1 MRYILHRLLT
11 LLAPLAVL
19 LGLAAQ
25 PAQAAPLEVVT
36 SFSIL
41 GDFIRQVGGD
51 RVKVTM
57 LVAADQDAHNF
68 QPRPSD
74 ARRIGAAQ
82 LVVASGLGFDPWL
95 ERLAQTAGYRG
106 RILVA
111 SQGVEPIAATDDH
124 DDAHGHG
131 KSSHQDAVD
140 PHAWQDVARAQRYV
154 ANIADALAQADPA
167 NAKVYRD
174 NAARY
179 AAELKALDSDI
190 RTALATVPAERRKVV
205 SAHDAFGYFAHAY
218 GVRFLAPAGISNQ
231 SEPSAAGVAQ
241 LIRQLRRENVP
252 AVFVESVSDP
262 RLIERIRK
270 ESGAR
275 LGGTLYSDAL
285 SAADGPAPTYA
296 AMMRHNLRTLLD
308 GMTPGSRN

>member
-1 MRYILHRLLT
+1 MRHLLQRLLVPLVAS
-11 LLAPLAVL
+11 LLVL
-19 LGLAAQ
+19 FGIAAL

-36 SFSIL
+36 SFSIV

-51 RVKVTM
+51 RVKVTT

-82 LVVASGLGFDPWL
+82 LVVVSGLGFDPWL
-95 ERLAQTAGYRG
+95 ERLAQTAGYKG
-106 RILVA
+106 PLLVA
-111 SQGVEPIAATDDH
+111 SQGVEPIAADDGH

-131 KSSHQDAVD
+131 KGSHQDAVD

-154 ANIADALAQADPA
+154 ANIADALAQADPP
-167 NAKVYRD
+167 NAKAYRD
-174 NAARY
+174 NAIRY
-179 AAELKALDSDI
+179 AAELKALDAEI
-190 RTALATVPAERRKVV
+190 RSALFAVPAERRKVV

-241 LIRQLRRENVP
+241 LIRQLRREKVP

-285 SAADGPAPTYA
+285 SAADGPAPTYV

-308 GMTPGSRN
+308 GMTPGSR

>member
-1 MRYILHRLLT
+1 MRHILHR

-111 SQGVEPIAATDDH
+111 SQGVEPIAATDEH

-190 RTALATVPAERRKVV
+190 RTALAAVPAERRKVV

-285 SAADGPAPTYA
+285 SAADGPAPTYV

-308 GMTPGSRN
+308 GMTPGGRN

>member
-1 MRYILHRLLT
+1 MRHLLHRLL
-11 LLAPLAVL
+11 APLIAPFLVL
-19 LGLAAQ
+19 LGLAAH
-25 PAQAAPLEVVT
+25 PVQAAPLEVVT

-51 RVKVTM
+51 RVRVTM

-95 ERLAQTAGYRG
+95 ERLAQTAGYKG
-106 RILVA
+106 RVLVA
-111 SQGVEPIAATDDH
+111 SHGVEPIAAADEH

-131 KSSHQDAVD
+131 KGSHQDAVD

-154 ANIADALAQADPA
+154 ANIADALVQADPA

-174 NAARY
+174 NATRY
-179 AAELKALDSDI
+179 AAELKALDNDI
-190 RTALATVPAERRKVV
+190 RNALAAIPAERRKVV

-231 SEPSAAGVAQ
+231 SEPSAAGVAK
-241 LIRQLRRENVP
+241 LIRQLRHENVP

-285 SAADGPAPTYA
+285 SAADGPAPTYV

-308 GMTPGSRN
+308 GMTPGSR

>member
-1 MRYILHRLLT
+1 MRQTLPRLLVA
-11 LLAPLAVL
+11 LAAL

-25 PAQAAPLEVVT
+25 PLRAAPLEVVA

-51 RVKVTM
+51 KVKVTP

-74 ARRIGAAQ
+74 ARRLGTAQ
-82 LVVASGLGFDPWL
+82 LVVVSGLGFDAWL
-95 ERLAQTAGYRG
+95 ERLAQTAGYKG

-111 SQGVEPIAATDDH
+111 SQGIEPIAGVDEH

-131 KSSHQDAVD
+131 AESHRDAVD
-140 PHAWQDVARAQRYV
+140 PHAWQDVVHAQHYV

-167 NAKVYRD
+167 NAKAYRD

-179 AAELKALDSDI
+179 AAELKGLDAEI
-190 RTALATVPAERRKVV
+190 RSALAAIPAERRKVV

-285 SAADGPAPTYA
+285 SAADGPAPTYV

-308 GMTPGSRN
+308 GMSAGSR

>member
-1 MRYILHRLLT
+1 MRHLLHRLL
-11 LLAPLAVL
+11 APLIAPFLAL
-19 LGLAAQ
+19 LGLAAH
-25 PAQAAPLEVVT
+25 PVQAAPLEVVT

-82 LVVASGLGFDPWL
+82 LVVASGMGFDPWL
-95 ERLAQTAGYRG
+95 ERLAQTAGYKG
-106 RILVA
+106 RVLVA
-111 SQGVEPIAATDDH
+111 SHGVEPIAAADEH

-131 KSSHQDAVD
+131 KGSHQDAVD
-140 PHAWQDVARAQRYV
+140 PHAWQDVVRAQRFV

-174 NAARY
+174 NATRY
-179 AAELKALDSDI
+179 AAELKALDRDI
-190 RTALATVPAERRKVV
+190 RNALAAIPAERRKVV

-231 SEPSAAGVAQ
+231 SEPSAAGVAK
-241 LIRQLRRENVP
+241 LIRQLRHENVP

-285 SAADGPAPTYA
+285 SAADGPAPTYV

-308 GMTPGSRN
+308 GMTPGSR

>member
-1 MRYILHRLLT
+1 MRQILLR
-11 LLAPLAVL
+11 LAVALVAL

-25 PAQAAPLEVVT
+25 PLHAAAPLEVVA

-41 GDFIRQVGGD
+41 GDFIRQIGGD
-51 RVKVTM
+51 RVKVTT

-74 ARRIGAAQ
+74 ARRLGTAQ

-95 ERLAQTAGYRG
+95 ERLAQTAGYKG

-111 SQGVEPIAATDDH
+111 SRGIEPIAGADDEH
-124 DDAHGHG
+124 DAAHGNG
-131 KSSHQDAVD
+131 KGSHRDAVD
-140 PHAWQDVARAQRYV
+140 PHAWQDVVHAQRYV

-167 NAKVYRD
+167 NARAYRD
-174 NAARY
+174 GAARY
-179 AAELKALDSDI
+179 TTELKALDAEI
-190 RTALATVPAERRKVV
+190 RSALAALPAERRKVV

-231 SEPSAAGVAQ
+231 SEPSAAGVAK

-285 SAADGPAPTYA
+285 SAPDGPAPTYV

-308 GMTPGSRN
+308 GMTPGGR

>member
-1 MRYILHRLLT
+1 MRQILLRFVVA
-11 LLAPLAVL
+11 LAALF
-19 LGLAAQ
+19 GLAA
-25 PAQAAPLEVVT
+25 PLHAAAPLEVVT

-51 RVKVTM
+51 RVRVTA

-74 ARRIGAAQ
+74 ARRIGTAQ

-95 ERLAQTAGYRG
+95 DRLAQTAGYKG

-111 SQGVEPIAATDDH
+111 SQGIEPIAGTDEH
-124 DDAHGHG
+124 DDAHGYDRGPHRN
-131 KSSHQDAVD
+131 AVD
-140 PHAWQDVARAQRYV
+140 PHAWQDAANAQRYV

-167 NAKVYRD
+167 NARAYRD
-174 NAARY
+174 SAARY
-179 AAELKALDSDI
+179 TTELKALDAEI
-190 RTALATVPAERRKVV
+190 RSALAAIPVERRKVV

-252 AVFVESVSDP
+252 AVFVESISDP

-285 SAADGPAPTYA
+285 SAADGPAPTYVT
-296 AMMRHNLRTLLD
+296 MMRHNLRTLLD
-308 GMTPGSRN
+308 GMSAGSR

>member
-1 MRYILHRLLT
+1 MRPILHR

-19 LGLAAQ
+19 LGLTAH
-25 PAQAAPLEVVT
+25 PVQAAPLEVVT

-95 ERLAQTAGYRG
+95 ERLAQTAGYKG
-106 RILVA
+106 RVLVA
-111 SQGVEPIAATDDH
+111 SRGVEPIAAADEH

-131 KSSHQDAVD
+131 KGSHQDAVD

-154 ANIADALAQADPA
+154 ANIADALAQADAA
-167 NAKVYRD
+167 NAKDYRD

-179 AAELKALDSDI
+179 AAELKALDAEI
-190 RTALATVPAERRKVV
+190 RTTLAAIPADRRKVV

-231 SEPSAAGVAQ
+231 SEPSAAGVAK
-241 LIRQLRRENVP
+241 LIRQLRQENVP

-285 SAADGPAPTYA
+285 SAADGPAPTYV

-308 GMTPGSRN
+308 GMTPGSR

>member
-1 MRYILHRLLT
+1 MRHILHRLLA
-11 LLAPLAVL
+11 LLAPLAIL

-111 SQGVEPIAATDDH
+111 SQGVEPIAATDEH

-285 SAADGPAPTYA
+285 SAADGPASTYA

-308 GMTPGSRN
+308 GMTPGSR